1 MKGFDSNYLN
11 TGDEYVVVE
20 ADEYDRSFLNLNPD
34 YSVITSIE
42 EDHLD
47 VYHDLKEIYSSFNV
61 FSDNTNK
68 SVVAEKDLNIR
79 KDVSFSIKDDAD
91 YSAKIIKNEQNGI
104 YFNFKTK
111 NTSSFPNALLASRRA
126 VLIWFSNSDSF
137 VITLIP
143 RPPPPQEALSIIG

>member
-91 YSAKIIKNEQNGI
+91 YSAKIIKNEQNCIMLVTSCSLMPMDWEHFWRKG
-104 YFNFKTK
+104 TK
-111 NTSSFPNALLASRRA
+111 KR
-126 VLIWFSNSDSF
+126 LINPYRG
-137 VITLIP
+137 L
-143 RPPPPQEALSIIG
+143 